1 MRRVTVAAL
10 AAALLLTG
18 CSTTGVF
25 PSQTGRD
32 WHDADASGVPL
43 KKGAD
48 QCKDQAK
55 LNARIA
61 TGVAQQADVA
71 GDFYEQCMQSR
82 GY

>member
-1 MRRVTVAAL
+1 MRRVTFAAL

-18 CSTTGVF
+18 CGTTGVF

-32 WHDADASGVPL
+32 WHDVDASGVPL
-43 KKGAD
+43 KRGAD

-55 LNARIA
+55 LNSRIA
-61 TGVAQQADVA
+61 TGVAAQADVA
-71 GDFYEQCMQSR
+71 GDLYEQCMQGR